1 MVHLSVQG
9 QAGCASWGALQS
21 RARPGAPVALEP
33 GRPQQRKVGRPALL
47 ALRRGWVESR
57 VRTSLLFQFDMV
69 FGFFFVLFLLGE
81 GLKG

>member
-21 RARPGAPVALEP
+21 RARPGAPVTLER
-33 GRPQQRKVGRPALL
+33 GRPQQRKGGRPALL

-69 FGFFFVLFLLGE
+69 FGCFLFCFFWGKV
-81 GLKG
+81 